1 MVRKRNSS
9 AHKREIG
16 EALRNARERAN
27 LTAAEL
33 AGRLDCSASKV
44 SRMESGH
51 RGVAE
56 LDLTMF
62 LANCGTPRK
71 EVVELLEVLRESDDG
86 YRLRPHQERLPD
98 ELRSLIAQ
106 ENLATS
112 IISFEPQVVPG
123 LLQIKDYARALFGWT
138 GRFDDA
144 GIEMRVR
151 ARMARQKRLRQ
162 PDAPAFTFY
171 LPEQTLRA
179 QVVPAALMHDQV
191 MHLLLISSFDHCTIR
206 VVPEAACPSGVLG
219 HTFQLMRFAE
229 HRPVVYVEN
238 QTASLFLE
246 KSEDLDVYR
255 QRLSRVAEFALDGGE
270 SREWLARLASEYNY
284 AKDASSGQPRTG
296 LA

>member
-1 MVRKRNSS
+1 MVRKRSSS

-16 EALRNARERAN
+16 EALRDARERAN
-27 LTAAEL
+27 LTAAQL

-112 IISFEPQVVPG
+112 IIDFEPGVVPG
-123 LLQIKDYARALFGWT
+123 LLQIEDYARAVFQWAGLF
-138 GRFDDA
+138 DEP
-144 GIEMRVR
+144 GIELRVR
-151 ARMARQKRLRQ
+151 ARMARQQLLRRR
-162 PDAPAFTFY
+162 DAPGFTFY
-171 LPEQTLRA
+171 LPEQVLRA
-179 QVVPAALMHDQV
+179 QVVPVEFLHDQV
-191 MHLLLISSFDHCTIR
+191 MHLLRISSFDRCTIR
-206 VVPEAACPSGVLG
+206 VIPENACPGGVLG
-219 HTFQLMRFAE
+219 GAFRLLRFAE

-238 QTASLFLE
+238 QTTSLFLE
-246 KSEDLDVYR
+246 KPEDLDVYR
-255 QRLSRVAEFALDGGE
+255 QRLSRVAGFALDGGE
-270 SREWLARLASEYNY
+270 SREWLARLASEYHR
-284 AKDASSGQPRTG
+284 AKDGSCERPRTD